1 MSNVY
6 ETGHG
11 KNVANLLKF
20 NQLLATFGGTYNPA
34 NPALTAGAFTTLYNT
49 ANTNLL
55 NATTTWNTWKNA
67 TNNREIAFLPLDK
80 LSTKLL
86 GALESTSAPQQT
98 IDDFNFLV
106 RKIRGDA
113 KHVKED
119 VENQIQALPA
129 IPNPNPIPE
138 QDLSKSN
145 SQRSFDN
152 LLQHFQKMILLL
164 QSVPSYSPNEV
175 AYQVPTLQAQLT
187 NLINLNN
194 LANVSYANLKA
205 ARIARNLT
213 FYAKDTGMLDRV
225 KKSKAYIKSIFGS
238 GSQQYLAAT
247 AIKFFR
253 VISRIKAF

>member
-1 MSNVY
+1 MSNIY

-20 NQLLATFGGTYNPA
+20 NQLIATLGGAYNPA
-34 NPALTAGAFTTLYNT
+34 NATITAGAFTTLYNT

-55 NATTTWNTWKNA
+55 NATTTWNNWKNA
-67 TNNREIAFLPLDK
+67 TNNREIGFLPLEK

-86 GALESTSAPQQT
+86 GALESTNAPQQT

-106 RKIRGDA
+106 RKVRG
-113 KHVKED
+113 KSKT
-119 VENQIQALPA
+119 IKA
-129 IPNPNPIPE
+129 IPEINPNPIPGPNPNPIPE
-138 QDLSKSN
+138 QDLSKST
-145 SQRSFDN
+145 SQQSFDSI
-152 LLQHFQKMILLL
+152 LQHFQKMILLL
-164 QSVPSYSPNEV
+164 QGVPSYNPNEV

-205 ARIARNLT
+205 ARIARNLI

-225 KKSKAYIKSIFGS
+225 KKAKAYIKSIFGS
-238 GSQQYLAAT
+238 GSQQYQAAT
-247 AIKFFR
+247 DIKFFR
-253 VISRIKAF
+253 VISRKKAF